1 MDRIVIV
8 GAGLTAA
15 TAAAAL
21 RDEGYEGDLTLVGTE
36 KVLPYERPPLSKEVL
51 QGKKPFDTVHD
62 ADWYSEKNIRVVTGA
77 TVGSLDPAAR
87 TVTVND
93 GETLSYDALL
103 LATGATPRELDLP
116 GIDRA
121 YRLRT
126 RADEEKLKAS
136 FEPGARL
143 VTIGGGWIAL
153 EVAAAAREAGLD
165 VTVLERSSAPLVSVL
180 GPELAEHL
188 KKLHES
194 HGVDIRTEAEA
205 TAVTD
210 DGVLVGDELV
220 PAEVVLLAAGA
231 VPSTEIAAAAGLA
244 VDNGIIA
251 DPQLRT
257 TDPHIWVAG
266 DAAFATNTVLGP
278 LRVEHWDNAIRQGKL
293 AARTILGQEASYDW
307 QPYFY
312 TDQFEF
318 SMEYVGR
325 SSPEDSVVI
334 RGDLDKNAF
343 IAYWIAPDGHTV
355 TAGMNVGIWDV
366 NDQLRE
372 LIGTTVDPEQ
382 LTVLG

>member
-15 TAAAAL
+15 TAAATL

-51 QGKKPFDTVHD
+51 QGKKPFETVHD

-77 TVGSLDPAAR
+77 TVGSLDPAEQ

-103 LATGATPRELDLP
+103 LATGATPRALDLP

-126 RADEEKLKAS
+126 RADEEKLKAT

-153 EVAAAAREAGLD
+153 EVAASAREAGLD

-188 KKLHES
+188 KHLHES
-194 HGVDIRTEAEA
+194 HGVDIRTETEV
-205 TAVTD
+205 TAVTE

-220 PAEVVLLAAGA
+220 PADVILLAAG
-231 VPSTEIAAAAGLA
+231 VEPSTDLAAAAGLG
-244 VDNGIIA
+244 VDDGIIA
-251 DPQLRT
+251 DPQLRS
-257 TDPHIWVAG
+257 TDPNIWVAG

-293 AARTILGQEASYDW
+293 AARTILGQEGSYDW

-318 SMEYVGR
+318 SMEYVGH

-334 RGDLDKNAF
+334 RGDLEKNTF
-343 IAYWIAPDGHTV
+343 IAYWIAPDGHTI

-366 NDQLRE
+366 NDELRAM
-372 LIGTTVDPEQ
+372 IGTTVDPQQ

>member
-15 TAAAAL
+15 TAAATL
-21 RDEGYEGDLTLVGTE
+21 RDEGYDGELTLVGSE
-36 KVLPYERPPLSKEVL
+36 KLLPYERPPLSKSVL
-51 QGKKPFDTVHD
+51 QGKKPFDVMHD
-62 ADWYSEKNIRVVTGA
+62 ADWYAERSIRVVTGA
-77 TVGSLDPAAR
+77 TVTALEPTAR
-87 TVTVND
+87 TVTLTD
-93 GETLSYDALL
+93 DTTLTYDACL

-121 YRLRT
+121 HKLRT
-126 RADEEKLKAS
+126 RADEEKLAAA

-153 EVAAAAREAGLD
+153 EVAAAAREAGVD
-165 VTVLERSSAPLVSVL
+165 VTVLERGSAPLAAIL
-180 GPELAEHL
+180 GAELSDHL
-188 KKLHES
+188 KQLHES
-194 HGVDIRTEAEA
+194 HGVDIRTNTEA
-205 TAVTD
+205 TGISD
-210 DGVLVGDELV
+210 DGVLVGDEVV
-220 PAEVVLLAAGA
+220 PADVVLLASGA
-231 VPSTEIAAAAGLA
+231 VPSTDLAAAAGLG

-251 DPQLRT
+251 DPQLRS
-257 TDPHIWVAG
+257 TDPNIWVAG
-266 DAAFATNTVLGP
+266 DVANATNTVLGP

-293 AARTILGQEASYDW
+293 AARSILGQEVSYDW
-307 QPYFY
+307 QPYFF

-325 SSPEDSVVI
+325 SSPQDSVVI

-343 IAYWIAPDGHTV
+343 IAYWIAPDGHTM

-372 LIGTTVDPEQ
+372 MIGTTVDPGQ

>member
-1 MDRIVIV
+1 M
-8 GAGLTAA
+8 
-15 TAAAAL
+15 
-21 RDEGYEGDLTLVGTE
+21 
-36 KVLPYERPPLSKEVL
+36 RPS
-51 QGKKPFDTVHD
+51 
-62 ADWYSEKNIRVVTGA
+62 
-77 TVGSLDPAAR
+77 R
-87 TVTVND
+87 TT
-93 GETLSYDALL
+93 L
-103 LATGATPRELDLP
+103 LATGATPRELDIP
-116 GIDRA
+116 GVDRTHK
-121 YRLRT
+121 LRT
-126 RADEEKLKAS
+126 RADEEKLKAT

-153 EVAAAAREAGLD
+153 EVAASAREAGLD
-165 VTVLERSSAPLVSVL
+165 VTVLERSKLPLVSVL

-194 HGVDIRTEAEA
+194 HGVDIRTETEA
-205 TAVTD
+205 TGVTD

-220 PAEVVLLAAGA
+220 PAEVILLAAG
-231 VPSTEIAAAAGLA
+231 VTPSTELAAAAGLG
-244 VDNGIIA
+244 VQDGIIA

-257 TDPHIWVAG
+257 TDPNIWVAG
-266 DAAFATNTVLGP
+266 DAAYATNTVLGP

-293 AARTILGQEASYDW
+293 AARSILGQEGAYDW

-318 SMEYVGR
+318 SMEYVGH
-325 SSPEDSVVI
+325 SSPDDSVVI

-343 IAYWIAPDGHTV
+343 IAYWIAPDGHTI